1 MLQFKEGKDQI
12 QSR

>member
-1 MLQFKEGKDQI
+1 MLQFKEGKDEI